1 MGDMF
6 AYITACDLAFIG
18 GSLLPTGGQNL
29 IEACACGKPV
39 LLGPH
44 TYNFAEASE
53 TAIAEGAALR
63 VYDAAQIFVM
73 AFDLLLDH
81 DRLRSMSKAAQ
92 HFAENER
99 GATQKTLRLLSASL

>member
-1 MGDMF
+1 
-6 AYITACDLAFIG
+6 
-18 GSLLPTGGQNL
+18 
-29 IEACACGKPV
+29 
-39 LLGPH
+39 
-44 TYNFAEASE
+44 
-53 TAIAEGAALR
+53 